1 MKFSIITPSLNQGR
15 FIRDCIESV
24 SSQAGVELE
33 HIIID
38 AGSKDETI
46 SVLQK
51 FPHLKW
57 TSQPDKGMSD
67 GINQGFLKATGDWLM
82 WLNADDYLLPGALEK
97 VAAFAEN
104 HRHAEVIYGDCVFVK
119 ESKKVIRRKREHDF
133 DFSILL
139 FYGCYIPSTSTFLRR
154 EIIAAGDLLDL
165 NYRVCMD
172 LEYYLRLG
180 HAGRRFAYLPEAL
193 AAFRWHESNTSKV
206 LDQRRVEEWR
216 RLQRQYLHLRQQDWL
231 GQTGLLCLLREIFRL
246 KRIWKRLLA
255 NGRLF

>member
-67 GINQGFLKATGDWLM
+67 GINQGFLKATRLARPRVRVPLGNL
-82 WLNADDYLLPGALEK
+82 YV
-97 VAAFAEN
+97 VA
-104 HRHAEVIYGDCVFVK
+104 
-119 ESKKVIRRKREHDF
+119 RRK
-133 DFSILL
+133 
-139 FYGCYIPSTSTFLRR
+139 
-154 EIIAAGDLLDL
+154 
-165 NYRVCMD
+165 
-172 LEYYLRLG
+172 
-180 HAGRRFAYLPEAL
+180 
-193 AAFRWHESNTSKV
+193 
-206 LDQRRVEEWR
+206 
-216 RLQRQYLHLRQQDWL
+216 
-231 GQTGLLCLLREIFRL
+231 
-246 KRIWKRLLA
+246 
-255 NGRLF
+255 